1 MTSYTIEDLCHCI
14 VTGATNSVYEKAD
27 AADAQ
32 HFLLT
37 GSCLNQQGQIEADQL
52 TPICVKDEKSIARF
66 SLQTGDVVLLAR
78 GSTIRAAYVDET
90 TAQLG
95 VLASANFLLLRP
107 KKEQLLGETLV
118 AFLNSQLGIA
128 MLEQMSTGA
137 VIQNISASSLKKT
150 EIPLP
155 TLHDQQRLAELF
167 HARNQAYMDT
177 LALAEQQK
185 KAADACIEQLLKGDA

>member
-1 MTSYTIEDLCHCI
+1 MMT
-14 VTGATNSVYEKAD
+14 
-27 AADAQ
+27 
-32 HFLLT
+32 LL
-37 GSCLNQQGQIEADQL
+37 
-52 TPICVKDEKSIARF
+52 
-66 SLQTGDVVLLAR
+66 
-78 GSTIRAAYVDET
+78 RAAYVDGT

-128 MLEQMSTGA
+128 MLERMNTGA

-167 HARNQAYMDT
+167 HARNLAYMDT